1 MEDTNQVNRI
11 TILET
16 IRQDAGYALRTMRR
30 NPVFAATAVVVLAL
44 GIGGNAAMFTV
55 IRAVL
60 LKPLDYR
67 DPDRLVQV
75 SGGATPARFE
85 EMRAGA
91 RSFTGLGAFGGEES
105 LTLTGAA
112 EPEVL
117 RGARVS
123 ADFLRIL
130 GVDPIFGRSF
140 LPEEDSPGGAPVAMI
155 SAELWQRR
163 FAGDAQIAG
172 KTVILASTPYAIIGV
187 LPPRFQF
194 PSPGLDLWVTRP
206 SEWSLMPPKSRPLS
220 PFLSIFGRLKPGLT
234 LEQASAE
241 LGVLRHQYAAV
252 HPTML
257 DAKPKSPDR
266 VTPMKEALVADVRS
280 MLWMLF
286 GAVGFVLLIACA
298 NVASLLL
305 ARATSRSREFAVR
318 SALGAAR
325 IRLIGQLLGESIL
338 LSLAGGALG
347 VLLANWSL
355 RWIPK
360 MTAFD
365 LPRAGEIHL
374 DGTVLAFSAL
384 LSVITGVLF
393 GLVPAL
399 GASRPDLIGV
409 LRASGNA
416 ARNRAPRR
424 FLVDLSARGL
434 LVAGQVALS
443 MILLIGG
450 ALLMESV
457 VHLRGVNP
465 GFNPANLLTMR
476 ISLPQ
481 SRFDTDQKRN
491 AFYEELIRRVGSS
504 PGARSA
510 TMALTLPMTNYAGTP
525 VQDAAQAPLKLNER
539 PIATILT
546 VTPDYFRTL
555 EITLRRGR
563 DFSEQDTVGA
573 KRVTIVDERLAHRFW
588 PAYPSGQDPVG
599 QRILIGANPQPAE
612 IIGVVADVHQNLENT
627 AWPDSVYI
635 PFAQGPPSSALLAV
649 RTESDPLR
657 FVGAVR
663 AEALAI
669 DRDQPIAAVKTME
682 DLVEEEVGPRKLT
695 VMLLASFAGVALLLA
710 VVGIYGVISY
720 SVAQRTQEMGIR
732 RALGAQPADI
742 LRLVM
747 GQCLGLT
754 LAGIAA
760 GIAGALALTH
770 VMESLL
776 FQVSTTDPVTFV
788 SVAVLFLLV
797 ALAASYIPA
806 RRATRIDPMAALRV
820 W

>member
-1 MEDTNQVNRI
+1 MM
-11 TILET
+11 LET
-16 IRQDAGYALRTMRR
+16 IRQNTAYALRTMRK
-30 NPVFAATAVVVLAL
+30 NPAFTATSVLVLTL

-55 IRAVL
+55 IRTVL

-67 DPDRLVQV
+67 DPERLVQV
-75 SGGATPARFE
+75 SGGATPVRFD
-85 EMRAGA
+85 EMRASA
-91 RSFTGLGAFGGEES
+91 QSFTGLGAFGGRES

-130 GVDPIFGRSF
+130 GVDPIVGRSF
-140 LPEEDSPGGAPVAMI
+140 LPEEDTPGGAPVVII

-163 FAGDAQIAG
+163 FAGDSQIAG
-172 KTVILASTPYAIIGV
+172 KTVTLASTLYTIVGV

-194 PSPGLDLWVTRP
+194 PSPEIDVWVTRP

-220 PFLSIFGRLKPGLT
+220 PFLSIFGRLKPGVT
-234 LEQASAE
+234 LEHASAE
-241 LGVLRHQYAAV
+241 MAVLRHQYAAA
-252 HPTML
+252 HPAML
-257 DAKPKSPDR
+257 DAKPKSPER
-266 VTPMKEALVADVRS
+266 VTPMKEALVEDVSS

-325 IRLIGQLLGESIL
+325 SRLIGQLLGESIL
-338 LSLAGGALG
+338 LSFAAGGLG

-360 MTAFD
+360 MTALD
-365 LPRAGEIHL
+365 LPRAGEIRL
-374 DGTVLAFSAL
+374 DGAVLAFIVG
-384 LSVITGVLF
+384 LSIVTGVLF

-399 GASRPDLIGV
+399 GASRPDLMAV
-409 LRASGNA
+409 LRASGEA
-416 ARNRAPRR
+416 AGRGVPKR
-424 FLVDLSARGL
+424 FPVGLSARGL
-434 LVAGQVALS
+434 LVVGQVALS
-443 MILLIGG
+443 FVLLIGG
-450 ALLMESV
+450 TLLMESV
-457 VHLRGVNP
+457 VHLRGADP

-476 ISLPQ
+476 IPLPP

-491 AFYEELIRRVGSS
+491 AFYEELVRRVRSS
-504 PGARSA
+504 PGVRSA
-510 TMALTLPMTNYAGTP
+510 TMALTLPMTGFGGSP

-546 VTPDYFRTL
+546 VMPDYFRTL
-555 EITLRRGR
+555 VIPLRRGR
-563 DFSEQDTVGA
+563 DFTEQDTVGA
-573 KRVTIVDERLAHRFW
+573 KRVTIVDEGLVRRFW

-599 QRILIGANPQPAE
+599 QRILIGANPDPAE
-612 IIGVVADVHQNLENT
+612 IIGVVAGVHQNVEGN
-627 AWPDSVYI
+627 AWPQSVYI
-635 PFAQGPPSSALLAV
+635 PFAQGPPSSALMAV
-649 RTESDPLR
+649 RTEGDPLR
-657 FVGAVR
+657 FVSTVR
-663 AEALAI
+663 AQALAI
-669 DRDQPIAAVKTME
+669 DHDQPITAVRTME

-695 VMLLASFAGVALLLA
+695 MMLLSSFAAVALMLA
-710 VVGIYGVISY
+710 LVGIYGVISY
-720 SVAQRTQEMGIR
+720 SVAQRSQEMGIR
-732 RALGAQPADI
+732 RALGAQQSDI

-747 GQCLGLT
+747 GQGLGLT
-754 LAGIAA
+754 LAGIAT
-760 GIAGALALTH
+760 GIAAALMLTH
-770 VMESLL
+770 IMTKLL
-776 FQVSTTDPVTFV
+776 FHVSATDPFTFV

>member
-1 MEDTNQVNRI
+1 VNRI
-11 TILET
+11 AFLET
-16 IRQDAGYALRTMRR
+16 IWQDTGYALRTMRK
-30 NPVFAATAVVVLAL
+30 NPGFAATAVLVLAL

-75 SGGATPARFE
+75 SGGATPVRFE
-85 EMRAGA
+85 EMRASA
-91 RSFTGLGAFGGEES
+91 QSFTGLGAFGGEES
-105 LTLTGAA
+105 LTLTGSA

-117 RGARVS
+117 KGARIS
-123 ADFLRIL
+123 AGFLRIL
-130 GVDPIFGRSF
+130 GIDPILGRSF
-140 LPEEDSPGGAPVAMI
+140 LPEEDSPSGAPVVMI

-172 KTVILASTPYAIIGV
+172 KTITLAATPYTIIGV

-194 PSPGLDLWVTRP
+194 PSPGMDVWITRP
-206 SEWSLMPPKSRPLS
+206 SEWSSIPPKSRPLS
-220 PFLSIFGRLKPGLT
+220 PFLSIFGRLKPGLN

-241 LGVLRHQYAAV
+241 MVVLRHQYAAA

-257 DAKPKSPDR
+257 DAKPKSPER
-266 VTPMKEALVADVRS
+266 VTPMKEALVADVSS

-305 ARATSRSREFAVR
+305 ARATSRSKEFAVR

-325 IRLIGQLLGESIL
+325 SRLIGQLLSESVL

-347 VLLANWSL
+347 VLVANWSL
-355 RWIPK
+355 RWIPN
-360 MTAFD
+360 MTALD
-365 LPRAGEIHL
+365 LPRVGEIKL
-374 DGTVLAFSAL
+374 DGVVLAFSAGL
-384 LSVITGVLF
+384 TIVTGVLF

-416 ARNRAPRR
+416 ASSRAPRR
-424 FLVDLSARGL
+424 FLIDLSARGL
-434 LVAGQVALS
+434 LVVGQVALS
-443 MILLIGG
+443 IVLLIGG
-450 ALLMESV
+450 ALLMESE

-476 ISLPQ
+476 IPLPE
-481 SRFDTDQKRN
+481 SRFDTDQKKN
-491 AFYEELIRRVGSS
+491 AFYEEFIRRVRSS
-504 PGARSA
+504 PGVRSA
-510 TMALTLPMTNYAGTP
+510 TMAVTLPLIGFAGSP

-539 PIATILT
+539 PIATILS

-555 EITLRRGR
+555 EIPLRRGR
-563 DFSEQDTVGA
+563 DFSEQDTLGA
-573 KRVTIVDERLAHRFW
+573 TRVTIVDEGLARRFW
-588 PAYPSGQDPVG
+588 PAYPRGQDPVG

-612 IIGVVADVHQNLENT
+612 IIGIVAHAHQNLENT
-627 AWPDSVYI
+627 AWPESVYI
-635 PFAQGPPSSALLAV
+635 PFAQGPPPSAMLAV
-649 RTESDPLR
+649 RTEGDPLR
-657 FVGAVR
+657 FVSTVR
-663 AEALAI
+663 AQALAI
-669 DRDQPIAAVKTME
+669 DRDQPIAAVRTME
-682 DLVEEEVGPRKLT
+682 DLVEEEVGPRKST
-695 VMLLASFAGVALLLA
+695 VMLLASFAGIALLLA

-720 SVAQRTQEMGIR
+720 SVVQRTQEMGIR
-732 RALGAQPADI
+732 RALGAQQADI

-747 GQCLGLT
+747 RQCLGLT
-754 LAGIAA
+754 LAGIAT

-770 VMESLL
+770 VMKSLV
-776 FQVSTTDPVTFV
+776 FEVSTTDPATFV